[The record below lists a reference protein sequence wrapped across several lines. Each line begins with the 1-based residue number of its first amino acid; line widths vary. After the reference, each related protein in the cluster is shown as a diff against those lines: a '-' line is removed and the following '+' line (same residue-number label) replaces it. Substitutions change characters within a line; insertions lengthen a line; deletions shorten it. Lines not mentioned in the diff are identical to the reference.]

1 VSGRGNPSF
10 FICIA
15 SRERF
20 TGRRYLQNPGD
31 TITIRVNPPQTS
43 PLTAASALCG
53 MAAPAIFAITVF
65 VAGYLTPGY
74 DPVTQLMSE
83 LGVPGE
89 PYAWLMN
96 VVGFGL
102 VGILLFG
109 FSYAT
114 FRVFR
119 PLRRVIFGSVMV
131 AGAGLSFI
139 AMGFYHCDQGCIA
152 VTTAGNVHL
161 LLGLIAIVTA
171 MLAALTFAYVMHRER
186 GWGGFWQYSLATA
199 VLALVMLAVFL
210 SFPGIAGLLQRIM
223 VGIVFLWTE
232 VFAIGIFLR
241 IREIHGLSHGASH
254 P

>member
-1 VSGRGNPSF
+1 M
-10 FICIA
+10 
-15 SRERF
+15 
-20 TGRRYLQNPGD
+20 
-31 TITIRVNPPQTS
+31 NPPQTS
-43 PLTAASALCG
+43 PLTTASALCG
-53 MAAPAIFAITVF
+53 MAAPVIFAITVL

-83 LGVPGE
+83 LGVSGE
-89 PYAWLMN
+89 PYSLLMN

-102 VGILLFG
+102 VGILLVG

-114 FRVFR
+114 YRVFR
-119 PLRRVIFGSVMV
+119 PLRRVFFGSVMV

-161 LLGLIAIVTA
+161 LLGLVATVLA
-171 MLAALTFAYVMHRER
+171 LLAALTFSYVMHRER

-199 VLALVMLAVFL
+199 VLIVVVLPVFL
-210 SFPGIAGLLQRIM
+210 SLPGIAGLLQRIM
-223 VGIVFLWTE
+223 VGIIFLWTE

-241 IREIHGLSHGASH
+241 IREIRGLSHGVSIR
-254 P
+254 

>member
-1 VSGRGNPSF
+1 MSVNNPRSL
-10 FICIA
+10 
-15 SRERF
+15 SL
-20 TGRRYLQNPGD
+20 TG
-31 TITIRVNPPQTS
+31 
-43 PLTAASALCG
+43 ASALCG
-53 MAAPAIFAITVF
+53 MAAPVIFAITVL

-89 PYAWLMN
+89 PYAELMN

-102 VGILLFG
+102 VGILLVG

-161 LLGLIAIVTA
+161 LLGIVA
-171 MLAALTFAYVMHRER
+171 LVASLLAALTFAYVMHRER

-199 VLALVMLAVFL
+199 VLIVVVLPVFL
-210 SFPGIAGLLQRIM
+210 SFPDIAGLLQRIM

-241 IREIHGLSHGASH
+241 IREIRGLAHGVSH

>member
-65 VAGYLTPGY
+65 VAGYLT
-74 DPVTQLMSE
+74 
-83 LGVPGE
+83 PGE

-171 MLAALTFAYVMHRER
+171 LLAALTFAYVMHRER